1 MIEQFKFID
10 KSFDS
15 EYINNYHLSLQVYLK
30 GFSFCLL
37 DRERNKFIALGNYY
51 FDKITSYNILLNE
64 IEEIFQNE
72 KILAYNYQHVKL
84 LFATPKYS
92 YIPSPLFDKNEL
104 ENLYSLNHKI
114 LMGDKLHTN
123 YIYGNS
129 SYTVYSIPEYIERF
143 FVNKYPN
150 LKLYHHSCPLI
161 EEILLKDK
169 LSSKKHKAFLNIL
182 PDIFDFVIIEDGKL
196 KLFNSFAYN
205 SETDFQYFVLNT
217 FDQLNLSPIDIP
229 LSIMGIIKRDDI
241 KIENLKKY
249 IKNINYFNKPA
260 HFEYAYGFND
270 IPNHYFI
277 NLINLY
283 QCG

>member
-15 EYINNYHLSLQVYLK
+15 EHINNYHLSLQVYLK

-51 FDKITSYNILLNE
+51 FDKITSYNILLSE
-64 IEEIFQNE
+64 IEEIFKTEN
-72 KILAYNYQHVKL
+72 ILTHNYQHVKL
-84 LFATPKYS
+84 IFATPKYS
-92 YIPSPLFDKNEL
+92 YIPSPLFDKNEI
-104 ENLYSLNHKI
+104 ENIYSLNHKI
-114 LMGDKLHTN
+114 LQGDKLHTN
-123 YIYGNS
+123 YVYGNS
-129 SYTVYSIPEYIERF
+129 SYTVYSIPGYIERF
-143 FVNKYPN
+143 FVGKYPN

-169 LSSKKHKAFLNIL
+169 LSTKKHKAFLNVL

-229 LSIMGIIKRDDI
+229 VTIMGIIKRDNI

-249 IKNINYFNKPA
+249 IKQINYFNKPA

-270 IPNHYFI
+270 IPDHYFI